1 MFQKINSFF
10 TSKKNSNLINE
21 ISNKYLKK
29 INQLE
34 SQISKLTREEMIS
47 QIEGMKQKK
56 INDNISELSEEDI
69 SYICAITREA
79 SNRTISLRHY
89 DSQIIGGIALY
100 LVL

>member
-34 SQISKLTREEMIS
+34 SQILKLTREEMIS

-56 INDNISELSEEDI
+56 SMIIFLN
-69 SYICAITREA
+69 Y
-79 SNRTISLRHY
+79 LRK
-89 DSQIIGGIALY
+89 I
-100 LVL
+100 LVIFVRLLERRLIERLV